1 MQNSIY
7 IYIWAWGSSNKLGTL
22 LDSAVVP
29 RVVIN
34 QSLTLRR
41 TDLLHKSATICFTF
55 TKTFQIPVQHFYPR
69 NPQAAK
75 KEHSKNPIC
84 FQQIHGYTMNLSYC
98 DAKNSSLESPQKNF
112 RASLENRKGWM
123 GRWYQQSRETVG
135 LFFIPWNICLSEI
148 LVSHCHRISS
158 NLDFKSCRA
167 HVKFMSPAWWHS
179 TWGQCFVL
187 RMKHLYSLGHVTHE
201 ILNTCWP

>member
-1 MQNSIY
+1 M
-7 IYIWAWGSSNKLGTL
+7 
-22 LDSAVVP
+22 
-29 RVVIN
+29 IN
-34 QSLTLRR
+34 QSLTLRQ
-41 TDLLHKSATICFTF
+41 TDLIHKRATICFTNIF
-55 TKTFQIPVQHFYPR
+55 TQET
-69 NPQAAK
+69 PQLP
-75 KEHSKNPIC
+75 KEHSKNPI
-84 FQQIHGYTMNLSYC
+84 FPTDSWYTMNLSYC

-148 LVSHCHRISS
+148 LVSHSHRISS

-167 HVKFMSPAWWHS
+167 HVKFISPAWWHS
-179 TWGQCFVL
+179 TWGQCFDL
-187 RMKHLYSLGHVTHE
+187 RMKHLYCLGHVTHE

>member
-1 MQNSIY
+1 MTFCRYTCNKHVQKKTTLRPLQVPEGVLFLHHSRKRSIFKKIIQMQNSIY

-123 GRWYQQSRETVG
+123 GR
-135 LFFIPWNICLSEI
+135 
-148 LVSHCHRISS
+148 
-158 NLDFKSCRA
+158 
-167 HVKFMSPAWWHS
+167 
-179 TWGQCFVL
+179 
-187 RMKHLYSLGHVTHE
+187 
-201 ILNTCWP
+201 

>member
-1 MQNSIY
+1 MGVGFVQQTRDPFGLCS
-7 IYIWAWGSSNKLGTL
+7 GT
-22 LDSAVVP
+22 
-29 RVVIN
+29 
-34 QSLTLRR
+34 QSCDQPISDASRDR
-41 TDLLHKSATICFTF
+41 PAPQKCHTICFTF
-55 TKTFQIPVQHFYPR
+55 TKRSKFLFNIFTQET
-69 NPQAAK
+69 PQAAK
-75 KEHSKNPIC
+75 GALWPPDF

-135 LFFIPWNICLSEI
+135 LFCIPWNICLSEI
-148 LVSHCHRISS
+148 LVSHIHRISS

-167 HVKFMSPAWWHS
+167 HVEFISPAWWHS
-179 TWGQCFVL
+179 TWGQCFDL
-187 RMKHLYSLGHVTHE
+187 RMKHLYCLGHVTVTHE

>member
-1 MQNSIY
+1 MFKKKQRYAHYKSQKGCFFCITAVKGVYLKKSSKCKIVY

-123 GRWYQQSRETVG
+123 GR
-135 LFFIPWNICLSEI
+135 
-148 LVSHCHRISS
+148 
-158 NLDFKSCRA
+158 
-167 HVKFMSPAWWHS
+167 
-179 TWGQCFVL
+179 
-187 RMKHLYSLGHVTHE
+187 
-201 ILNTCWP
+201 